1 VIPLLNEILDN
12 LLDPKT
18 LPGGLFYA
26 VIFLTAALVF
36 GRIARVFARRS
47 AKHFSD
53 VTAVNF
59 VSQFLQVL
67 VFIFALILYAHLI
80 PALRAVGTALL
91 AGVSVVS
98 IVVGLAAQNTLSNL
112 IAGFSLLLYRPFHLG
127 DKVQLNTPKGM
138 ETGTVYSLSLGYTVL
153 RNAENQE
160 IIVPNSVMVSQVII
174 RVAHTP
180 EWKASD
186 F

>member
-1 VIPLLNEILDN
+1 MPPSIDNLLSD

-26 VIFLTAALVF
+26 VLFFGAALF
-36 GRIARVFARRS
+36 FARLARIFAKRS
-47 AKHFSD
+47 ATHFSD
-53 VTAVNF
+53 LTAINF
-59 VSQFLQVL
+59 VAQFLQVVVFL
-67 VFIFALILYAHLI
+67 VAIILYAHLI

-91 AGVSVVS
+91 AGVSVAS

-112 IAGFSLLLYRPFHLG
+112 VAGFSLLLYRPFHLG
-127 DKVQLNTPKGM
+127 DEVQLNTPKGV

-174 RVAHTP
+174 RLAH
-180 EWKASD
+180 ERERQAGS
-186 F
+186 